1 MKKLHDLKLVLS
13 SGACLSQTDCMK
25 IKGGE
30 GDKRPMRPSGPRP
43 TGKTGG

>member
-13 SGACLSQTDCMK
+13 VGAQLSQLDCMK

-30 GDKRPMRPSGPRP
+30 GDKRPARPSN
-43 TGKTGG
+43 GG